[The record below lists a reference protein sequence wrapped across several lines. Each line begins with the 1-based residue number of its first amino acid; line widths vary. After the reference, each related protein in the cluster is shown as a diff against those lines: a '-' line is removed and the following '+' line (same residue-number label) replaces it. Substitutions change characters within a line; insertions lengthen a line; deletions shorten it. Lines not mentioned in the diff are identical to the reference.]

1 MKMLSKKIIAGAALV
16 IASLSAGSALAAGSL
31 QGQMNVQ
38 ITVGSGCTVTNG
50 TNDGSNNAFGNLT
63 FGSYADLANIVNGRS
78 VGSGGGSSFGVKCSQ
93 GTAYSVALD
102 SGQNASGNQRR
113 MQHNGEFVNYDLYQD
128 TSRSQAWGN
137 GSNGGTTLAGVGTG
151 NNSELVVYG
160 RVPAQTTPSPGTY
173 LDTVQVTVAW

>member
-1 MKMLSKKIIAGAALV
+1 
-16 IASLSAGSALAAGSL
+16 
-31 QGQMNVQ
+31 MNVQ

-102 SGQNASGNQRR
+102 PGQNACGNQRR
-113 MQHNGEFVNYDLYQD
+113 VQYAGEFVNCDLYQD
-128 TSRSQAWGN
+128 TRCSRA
-137 GSNGGTTLAGVGTG
+137 
-151 NNSELVVYG
+151 
-160 RVPAQTTPSPGTY
+160 
-173 LDTVQVTVAW
+173 